1 MTLKQ
6 NITSILECHFSG
18 FKVELIEACVQRIM
32 EQIERQADEIVKDMF
47 KGEMKLMP
55 LKDALAANPYGL
67 VLEGLR
73 QMPMFTGRYDAKH
86 GNVNFMFGVLAV
98 LEYIADKA
106 GNEEYIDMFLD
117 NMNKSVYGDK
127 AE

>member
-1 MTLKQ
+1 MR
-6 NITSILECHFSG
+6 
-18 FKVELIEACVQRIM
+18 LIDADALL
-32 EQIERQADEIVKDMF
+32 EQIDTERDILAMDGRLGAEHILVHYVREF
-47 KGEMKLMP
+47 IE
-55 LKDALAANPYGL
+55 DAPTANPYGL

-73 QMPMFTGRYDAKH
+73 QMSMFTGRYDARH

-106 GNEEYIDMFLD
+106 GDEEYIDKFLD